1 MHGKKSRVHI
11 QTESPVFAGM
21 EEEIDAARYHSLI
34 AEDGTIPDCLQ
45 VLSTDVENGEIMAVG
60 HREYPV
66 YGLQFHPESILT
78 PKGKSIL
85 ENFLNIKAGR
95 GDKIMIKE
103 AIHTLMDGKDLS
115 YEVAKAVMHEMPS
128 IISCITAFATS

>member
-45 VLSTDVENGEIMAVG
+45 VLSTDVENGEIMQWATG
-60 HREYPV
+60 NIRCTDSS
-66 YGLQFHPESILT
+66 SIRN
-78 PKGKSIL
+78 PYSHQK
-85 ENFLNIKAGR
+85 EKA
-95 GDKIMIKE
+95 
-103 AIHTLMDGKDLS
+103 
-115 YEVAKAVMHEMPS
+115 
-128 IISCITAFATS
+128 